1 MAQSAAA
8 EIECR
13 TDLMASADYRRQ
25 LAGVL
30 AASALAAG
38 AEEAVAHA

>member
-1 MAQSAAA
+1 
-8 EIECR
+8 
-13 TDLMASADYRRQ
+13 MASADYRRQ

-30 AASALAAG
+30 AASVLSAA